1 MSNYP
6 SRSNKD
12 STAIAPVAAV
22 GNDVGLGL
30 ELSPPIVE
38 VDCLPYKT
46 VVKHVGGPEIFVGMV
61 YDTIDPLA
69 KSLQG
74 KIIDF
79 EK

>member
-1 MSNYP
+1 MSNCP

-38 VDCLPYKT
+38 VTTAPLLPLKQRLDAP
-46 VVKHVGGPEIFVGMV
+46 G
-61 YDTIDPLA
+61 
-69 KSLQG
+69 
-74 KIIDF
+74 
-79 EK
+79 